1 MSGVR
6 RDTKRPV
13 QPQAGAL
20 AVARKPARL
29 MTWTLRP
36 RLLLCTSA
44 AGVAIAFGE
53 AHLLAAVGL
62 ALLAELAGVA
72 WSLRL

>member
-1 MSGVR
+1 
-6 RDTKRPV
+6 
-13 QPQAGAL
+13 
-20 AVARKPARL
+20 